1 MSEPY
6 FIDRIKLKSSVPD
19 DSYLK
24 SIPAVKYLEKAK
36 ELVFNS
42 NVTIFTGENGSGKST
57 LIEAIAVTCG
67 FNPEGGTKNYSF
79 STNSTHSGLWE
90 RITVSRKKRERDGYF
105 LRAESFYNA
114 ATYLEGLDKIECAA
128 PPVLNSYGGKSLH
141 CRSHGESFMTLTET
155 RFGSDGLYILD
166 EPEAALSPM
175 KLMRLLVRIHE
186 LEQKGSQFI
195 IATHSPILMTY
206 PSAEIL
212 ELSQSGI
219 KSVDYSETEHYILTK
234 RFLEAPERMYRYL
247 FEEDG

>member
-1 MSEPY
+1 MSEPN
-6 FIDRIKLKSSVPD
+6 FIDRIKLKKPVPKS
-19 DSYLK
+19 SYLND
-24 SIPAVKYLEKAK
+24 IPAVVHLKRSK
-36 ELVFNS
+36 ELTISS

-57 LIEAIAVTCG
+57 LIEAIAVACG
-67 FNPEGGTKNYSF
+67 FNAEGGTKNYCF

-90 RITVSRKKRERDGYF
+90 CIAVSRKKRERDGYF

-114 ATYLEGLDKIECAA
+114 ATYLEELDEIECAA

-141 CRSHGESFMTLTET
+141 KRSHGESFMTLMEI

-206 PSAEIL
+206 PGAEIL
-212 ELSQSGI
+212 ELSQDGI
-219 KSVDYSETEHYILTK
+219 KSVNYNETEHYILTK
-234 RFLEAPERMYRYL
+234 RFLESPERMYRYL
-247 FEEDG
+247 FETGD